1 MVDPA
6 RMAHR
11 WSRAQLLALALLLTA
26 VAPVHAVPPKS
37 NVLSNGSVT
46 PTSGTTATAFVFTV
60 DYSGEAASVTA
71 SVANRTVAMTL
82 ISGQVTDGR
91 FRGSASL
98 PAGSWPVTFHADAER
113 GKDPSL
119 SGPRLTVA
127 SLATPRPTPQ
137 PTPTPVPTPPS
148 LSATP
153 LAPTP
158 ATSASSGASH
168 VGDPSASGF
177 LGGFLVTP
185 APSSAGALPGLA
197 GPRIADELWTLL
209 MGGLIAISVLAF
221 VAMVAILRN
230 RERTGR
236 LPGEWVG
243 FIQDPGWEGNEGNA
257 GNEGNEVDEVDEVDG
272 RPIETV
278 AFRPSEPDE

>member
-6 RMAHR
+6 RMAR
-11 WSRAQLLALALLLTA
+11 PWSRAPLLVFALLLTA
-26 VAPVHAVPPKS
+26 VAPVHAAPPKN

-46 PTSGTTATAFVFTV
+46 PTSGTTATTFVFTV

-71 SVANRTVAMTL
+71 SVANRTVTMSL
-82 ISGQVTDGR
+82 ISGQLTNGR
-91 FRGSASL
+91 FRGTASL

-119 SGPRLTVA
+119 PGPRVTVA
-127 SLATPRPTPQ
+127 SLATPLPTSQPTSPPTPA
-137 PTPTPVPTPPS
+137 PTPASPS

-158 ATSASSGASH
+158 ASSASAGASE

-185 APSSAGALPGLA
+185 APSSDGAAPGLA
-197 GPRIADELWTLL
+197 GPKIADELWTLL

-230 RERTGR
+230 RERSSR
-236 LPGEWVG
+236 VPAEWVG
-243 FIQDPGWEGNEGNA
+243 FVQDAGWEGNEDDG
-257 GNEGNEVDEVDEVDG
+257 VDEIDEVDG

-278 AFRPSEPDE
+278 SFQTPKPDE